1 MYSAPI
7 ILILLALALAT
18 AAMVRKAGPF
28 ERLVAANLIG
38 SLCVILLALICF
50 ALDRQDF
57 IDLAITYALLNGV
70 AAIALV
76 RYFRT
81 TRANESRPRR
91 GGAGPRASGGLRAR
105 TSRS

>member
-1 MYSAPI
+1 MYAVAI
-7 ILILLALALAT
+7 MLVLVALVLAT
-18 AAMVRKAGPF
+18 IAAVRRTGPF

-38 SLCVILLALICF
+38 SFCVILLALICF
-50 ALDRQDF
+50 ALDRPDF

-81 TRANESRPRR
+81 TQPGNARPRR
-91 GGAGPRASGGLRAR
+91 GRAEMPNS
-105 TSRS
+105 

>member
-1 MYSAPI
+1 MYAVAI
-7 ILILLALALAT
+7 ILLLLALALAT
-18 AAMVRKAGPF
+18 IAAVRRSGPF

-38 SLCVILLALICF
+38 SFCVILLALICF
-50 ALDRQDF
+50 ALDRPDF

-81 TRANESRPRR
+81 TPAREARLRR
-91 GGAGPRASGGLRAR
+91 GRVELPKS
-105 TSRS
+105 